1 MFEGGSSRGGKVIPV
16 ERAILLS
23 LVAHVLLLILL
34 IRAITADRNR
44 PAPDPREG
52 LLAAFVPPEPDKV
65 KIPLRFMEAPGPARA
80 NPKPS
85 APLSDADRR
94 AGGGD
99 PRRRESA
106 TPFVPDRSGIEG
118 LEPGRKA
125 GARERSDARA
135 REEEER
141 RAAERQAT
149 GSPSAE
155 TPDAEGM
162 PAPPRGEAGAERKP
176 VERLAGLDQAIRE
189 AARGLPAGEDGGG
202 FPNPQGGF
210 VDSGPFSFDT
220 KWYDWGPYA
229 REMLRRIKL
238 HWEVPSLARL
248 GWKGKVTIRYFILE
262 DGRVEGAHIVSGS
275 GVPPFDNAALQAILT
290 SSPFRP
296 LPKDL
301 RSMREGV
308 TVTFFYNLRPGA
320 EDGEGE

>member
-1 MFEGGSSRGGKVIPV
+1 MFEGDSGRAKPIPV

-23 LVAHVLLLILL
+23 LIAHVALVFLLVKGVI
-34 IRAITADRNR
+34 ADNRR
-44 PAPDPREG
+44 PAPDPRQG
-52 LLAAFVPPEPDKV
+52 LLAAFVPPEREES
-65 KIPLRFMEAPGPARA
+65 KIPLRFMEAPGPPRA
-80 NPKPS
+80 QSKPN

-99 PRRRESA
+99 P
-106 TPFVPDRSGIEG
+106 
-118 LEPGRKA
+118 K
-125 GARERSDARA
+125 RERSALPFIP
-135 REEEER
+135 ER
-141 RAAERQAT
+141 PGISGLEQGKRGDRKPTGGAAEAPQQAAPRGT
-149 GSPSAE
+149 GSPATE
-155 TPDAEGM
+155 DPGREGF
-162 PAPPRGEAGAERKP
+162 PAPPRGEAGAEREP

-189 AARGLPAGEDGGG
+189 AARGLPSVGEDGGG
-202 FPNPQGGF
+202 FPNPDGGF

-238 HWEVPSLARL
+238 HWDVPSLARL

-262 DGRVEGAHIVSGS
+262 DGRVEGAHIVSVS

-301 RSMREGV
+301 NSRREGV